1 MLRNKKIL
9 FASHTLMNGP
19 FVVGSH
25 HLARELSKQNEV
37 IHLSSPVTPL
47 HFAKWKDKVTNY
59 KLKRSLRNPRVNI
72 NNNLID
78 IVPFSFF
85 PWKISRHFYKSSK
98 LNYTCSTMVPS
109 IKSGIFQNID
119 ILIIDQPS
127 FIGIERIINPK
138 ITIYRPTDLYTDME
152 NDEAIKKAE
161 ALIMKNADALIGTSG
176 PVLNKISLFNR
187 RVPTKLIE
195 NGVEFEHFN
204 TKTQEPK
211 EYVNIKGPKAVYM
224 GSIDKRLD
232 INAIL
237 ELARSI
243 PELNLI
249 LIGPYE
255 EKDIRLIKNEKNI
268 YLFGSREYRD
278 LPGYLQGANIGLLP
292 LSDHP
297 SNQGRSP
304 MKLYEYAAS
313 GLPVVAR
320 KTTEIERRKDAFI
333 NTYSDYKELIITVKR
348 LLEDTSVDSKIIKE
362 EARKYSWE
370 NRALILSEFIEGLN
384 KL

>member
-1 MLRNKKIL
+1 MLKNKKIL

-25 HLARELSKQNEV
+25 HLARELSKQNDV

-59 KLKRSLRNPRVNI
+59 KLKRSLRNQRVKI
-72 NNNLID
+72 NDNLID
-78 IVPFSFF
+78 IVPFSLI
-85 PWKISRHFYKSSK
+85 PWKMSRHFFNSSK
-98 LNYTCSTMVPS
+98 LNYTCSTMIPG
-109 IKSGIFQNID
+109 IKSDIFQHVD
-119 ILIIDQPS
+119 VLILDQPS
-127 FIGIERIINPK
+127 FIGIESIINPK

-152 NDEAIKKAE
+152 DDEVIRKAE
-161 ALIMKNADALIGTSG
+161 ALIMNNADALIGTSE
-176 PVLNKISLFNR
+176 PVLNKIRLLNKKIPR
-187 RVPTKLIE
+187 QLIE

-204 TKTQEPK
+204 TYRPEPK
-211 EYVNIKGPKAVYM
+211 DYAHIKGPKAVYM
-224 GSIDKRLD
+224 GAIDKRLD
-232 INAIL
+232 MNAIF
-237 ELARSI
+237 ELARGI

-255 EKDIRLIKNEKNI
+255 EKDIRLIRYEKNI
-268 YLFGSREYRD
+268 FLFGTREYRD
-278 LPGYLQGANIGLLP
+278 LPGYLQAADIGLLP

-313 GLPVVAR
+313 GIPVVAK
-320 KTTEIERRKDAFI
+320 KTTELERRKDNFI
-333 NTYSDYKELIITVKR
+333 SIYSDYKELINTVKR
-348 LLEDTSVDSKIIKE
+348 LLDDASLESNVIKE

-370 NRALILSEFIEGLN
+370 NRALLLSEFIEGLN